1 MPFPQNIIVISLALA
16 LLVFIVSR
24 VYYGQLREE
33 YSWLWLL
40 TGAAIFALAG
50 WSSGLEA
57 LRRWLGFVSQ
67 ANVVVF
73 FGLMFLVF
81 INLHASIKISRL
93 TMIQKNMV
101 QEVAILREEVD
112 RLMRKDSEKP
122 MQNEK

>member
-1 MPFPQNIIVISLALA
+1 MPFPQNIIVISLALG

-24 VYYGQLREE
+24 VYSGQLREE

-40 TGAAIFALAG
+40 TGAAIVALAG

-93 TMIQKNMV
+93 TLIQKNMV

-112 RLMRKDSEKP
+112 RLMRKDSEKT
-122 MQNEK
+122 M

>member
-1 MPFPQNIIVISLALA
+1 MPFPQNIFVITMAVA

-24 VYYGQLREE
+24 VYSGQLREE

-40 TGAAIFALAG
+40 TGTMIVALAG
-50 WSSGLEA
+50 WSSGLES

-73 FGLMFLVF
+73 WGLMFLVF

-93 TMIQKNMV
+93 TNIQKNLV
-101 QEVAILREEVD
+101 QETAILREEVD
-112 RLMRKDSEKP
+112 RLTRKDA
-122 MQNEK
+122 